1 MIDHDFSNDVQQC
14 IIQKSSLLQW
24 KKVIRVEI
32 AVAAAT
38 VHPLAVVMLE
48 IVDLVVI

>member
-1 MIDHDFSNDVQQC
+1 MDHDFSNDVYQC

-24 KKVIRVEI
+24 KEVIKGQI
-32 AVAAAT
+32 AVAAAA